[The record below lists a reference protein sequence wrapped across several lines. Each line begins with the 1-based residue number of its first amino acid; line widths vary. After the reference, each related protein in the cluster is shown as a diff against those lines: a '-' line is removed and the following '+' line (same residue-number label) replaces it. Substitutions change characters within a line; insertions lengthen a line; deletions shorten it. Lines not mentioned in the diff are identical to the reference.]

1 MAISKDTHNPNIT
14 PGNQADGASYPKTV
28 QQVQTYYNNVV
39 NQQYQQAGLKRQQ
52 KG

>member
-1 MAISKDTHNPNIT
+1 MAEQKKNPNIT
-14 PGNQADGASYPKTV
+14 PGNQVDGASYPQSV

-39 NQQYQQAGLKRQQ
+39 SQQYQQAGIKQQQ